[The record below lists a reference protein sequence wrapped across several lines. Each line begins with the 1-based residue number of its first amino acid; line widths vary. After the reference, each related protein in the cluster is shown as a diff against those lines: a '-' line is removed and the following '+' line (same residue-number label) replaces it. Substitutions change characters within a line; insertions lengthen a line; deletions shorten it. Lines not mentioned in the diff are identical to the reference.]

1 MMKLHYAPF
10 SPYARKVRA
19 VAIEV
24 GLGDRIELISTS
36 PREAGE
42 AYGRVNP
49 LQRIP
54 ALVLEDGSV
63 LFDSPVIC
71 EYLDWLNPGRK
82 LFPAPGP
89 DRWRALRLQALGD
102 GIMDSS
108 VPRRQE
114 SLRPAAQQSPEQ
126 LQSYIRQVRQAL
138 DALEGMTGE
147 MGDITIGTLAVA
159 CALGYLDARFAED
172 DWRKGRKRLAD
183 WEKSIA
189 QRPSLTQT
197 VPKAA

>member
-1 MMKLHYAPF
+1 MKLHYAPF

-19 VAIEV
+19 VAIEA
-24 GLGDRIELISTS
+24 GLGDRIELIATM

-54 ALVLEDGSV
+54 ALVLEDGEV
-63 LFDSPVIC
+63 LYDSPVIC
-71 EYLDWLNPGRK
+71 EYLDWLNTGRK

-89 DRWRALRLQALGD
+89 ARWQALRLQALGD

-126 LQSYIRQVRQAL
+126 LQSYVRQVRQAL
-138 DALEGMTGE
+138 DALEGMTGG
-147 MGDITIGTLAVA
+147 MGEVNIGTIAVA
-159 CALGYLDARFAED
+159 CALGYLDARFPD
-172 DWRKGRKRLAD
+172 DGWRKGRPKLAA
-183 WEKSIA
+183 WEQGMA
-189 QRPSLTQT
+189 ARPSMQQT
-197 VPKAA
+197 RPQ

>member
-1 MMKLHYAPF
+1 MKLHYAPF

-19 VAIEV
+19 VAIEA
-24 GLGDRIELISTS
+24 GLGERIELVATM

-54 ALVLEDGSV
+54 ALVLEDGEV
-63 LFDSPVIC
+63 LYDSPVIC
-71 EYLDWLNPGRK
+71 EYLDWLNTGRK

-89 DRWRALRLQALGD
+89 ARWQALKLQALGD

-126 LQSYIRQVRQAL
+126 LQSYVRQVRQAL
-138 DALEGMTGE
+138 DALEGMTGG
-147 MGDITIGTLAVA
+147 MGEVNIGTIAVA
-159 CALGYLDARFAED
+159 CALGYLDARFPD
-172 DWRKGRKRLAD
+172 DAWRKGRPKLAA
-183 WEKSIA
+183 WEQGMA
-189 QRPSLTQT
+189 ARPSMQQT
-197 VPKAA
+197 RPQ